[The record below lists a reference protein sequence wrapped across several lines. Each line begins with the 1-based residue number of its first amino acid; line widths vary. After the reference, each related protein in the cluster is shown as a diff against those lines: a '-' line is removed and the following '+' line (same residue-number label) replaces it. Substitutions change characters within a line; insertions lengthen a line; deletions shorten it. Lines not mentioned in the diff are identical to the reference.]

1 MAMKIT
7 IKSLKLPFRRLKL
20 KSRMMLILGLMAL
33 LQTSMLGWFTMQYL
47 SQSLNDEIGLKTLHV
62 AKTIAAMPEV
72 AAAVKNNDSVY
83 LQPLSLTLAKQTN
96 ARFVVIGNLQGLRLA
111 HPNTAKLGASMMDDD
126 DDNISPTLS
135 QGRAVISKA
144 EGSLGWSM
152 RARAPIFGDNGED
165 IVGLVSVGYLLDS
178 IDIVINSYRATLLW
192 VILAG
197 FGFSLLTALWFAN
210 HFKKA
215 IFGLEPEQIGQLY
228 QERNATLES
237 VREGIITTNAQG
249 KVTTI
254 NKAALHF
261 LDLNTNNQWL
271 GQNISNIMPNSP
283 MLNKQISSAA
293 EFDQE
298 VWFNHKPFIVNRL
311 PLLHQTQVIG
321 LVASFRPK
329 DELELVSQQLK
340 HMQHYADSLRSQA
353 HEYTNKLHTIAGLI
367 QIGAS
372 DKALSLIG
380 QENQAHQVL
389 IKLLMDTVPDAILAG
404 CLLGK
409 FNRAKELGLELYI
422 DPESHMSDLPPHIPR
437 DQLVSMV
444 GNIIDNAMEACLMK
458 KARGKQVSLSMTD
471 YGTDLIFE
479 IEDQGPG
486 IDSAL
491 HSLIFTK
498 GYSTKGGEDHGI
510 GLHLVQKLAARLG
523 GYVAM
528 EHVDLGGNCVTISLP
543 KQAPSL

>member
-1 MAMKIT
+1 MKIT
-7 IKSLKLPFRRLKL
+7 IKNLKLPFRRLKL

-33 LQTSMLGWFTMQYL
+33 LQTSMLGLFAVQYL
-47 SQSLNDEIGLKTLHV
+47 SQSLDDEIGLKALHV
-62 AKTIAAMPEV
+62 AKTIAAMPEIETAV
-72 AAAVKNNDSVY
+72 ANSNSTY
-83 LQPLSLTLAKQTN
+83 LQPLSMTLAKQTN
-96 ARFVVIGNLQGLRLA
+96 ARFVVIGNSKGLRLS
-111 HPNTAKLGASMMDDD
+111 HPNIDKLGASMMDDD
-126 DDNISPTLS
+126 NDNISPTLKHG
-135 QGRAVISKA
+135 QAIISKA
-144 EGSLGWSM
+144 KGSLGWSM
-152 RARAPIFGDNGED
+152 RARAPVFGANGKD
-165 IVGLVSVGYLLDS
+165 ITGLVSVGYLLDN
-178 IDIVINSYRATLLW
+178 IDAVINNYRATLLW

-197 FGFSLLTALWFAN
+197 FIFSLITALWFAN

-237 VREGIITTNAQG
+237 VREGIITTNADG
-249 KVTTI
+249 EITTI
-254 NKAALHF
+254 NKAAVSF
-261 LDLNTNNQWL
+261 LDLDTRQQWL
-271 GQNISNIMPNSP
+271 GANVSTIMPNSP
-283 MLNKQISSAA
+283 MLDNQISSAA
-293 EFDQE
+293 VFEQE
-298 VWFNHKPFIVNRL
+298 VWFNKKPFIVNRL
-311 PLLHQTQVIG
+311 PLLNQTQVIG

-329 DELELVSQQLK
+329 DELDLVSQQLN
-340 HMQHYADSLRSQA
+340 HMQQYADSLRSQA

-389 IKLLMDTVPDAILAG
+389 IKLLMDTVTDPVLAG

-422 DPESHMSDLPPHIPR
+422 DPESHMNDIFEHIPR
-437 DQLVSMV
+437 DQLVSMI

-458 KARGKQVSLSMTD
+458 NAHGKKVSISMTD

-479 IEDQGPG
+479 VEDQGPG
-486 IDSAL
+486 IESNL

-498 GYSTKGGEDHGI
+498 GYSTKKGEDHGI
-510 GLHLVQKLAARLG
+510 GLHLVQKLAERLG

-528 EHVDLGGNCVTISLP
+528 EHAPLGGSLVTISLP

>member
-1 MAMKIT
+1 MKIT

-20 KSRMMLILGLMAL
+20 KSRMMIILGLMAL
-33 LQTSMLGWFTMQYL
+33 LQTGMLGWFTMAYL
-47 SQSLNDEIGLKTLHV
+47 TQSLDHEIGLKTLHV

-72 AAAVKNNDSVY
+72 SSAVKNNDSAY
-83 LQPLSLTLAKQTN
+83 LQPLSLTLAQQTN
-96 ARFVVIGNLQGLRLA
+96 ARFVVIGNQNGMRLA

-126 DDNISPTLS
+126 NDNISPTLN
-135 QGRAVISKA
+135 QGLAVISKA

-152 RARAPIFGDNGED
+152 RARAPVFSNDGEN
-165 IVGLVSVGYLLDS
+165 IVGLVSVGYLLGS
-178 IDIVINSYRATLLW
+178 IDAVINSYRATLLW
-192 VILAG
+192 IILAG
-197 FGFSLLTALWFAN
+197 CGFSLITALWFAN

-228 QERNATLES
+228 QQRNATLES

-249 KVTTI
+249 EVTTI
-254 NKAALHF
+254 NQAALHF
-261 LDLNTNNQWL
+261 LDLNTKQQWP
-271 GQNISNIMPNSP
+271 GQNISTIMPNSP
-283 MLNKQISSAA
+283 MLDNQKSSIA

-298 VWFNHKPFIVNRL
+298 VWFNHKPFIVNRS
-311 PLLHQTQVIG
+311 PLLHQAQVIG
-321 LVASFRPK
+321 WVASFRPK

-340 HMQHYADSLRSQA
+340 HMQQYADSLRSQA

-372 DKALSLIG
+372 DEALSLIG

-389 IKLLMDTVPDAILAG
+389 LKLLMDTVPDAILAG

-409 FNRAKELGLELYI
+409 FNRAKELGLELNI
-422 DPESHMSDLPPHIPR
+422 DPQSHMSDLPAHIPR
-437 DQLVSMV
+437 DQIVSMI
-444 GNIIDNAMEACLMK
+444 GNIIDNAMEACLME
-458 KARGKQVSLSMTD
+458 KAHGKQVSLSMTD

-491 HSLIFTK
+491 HTQIFTK
-498 GYSTKGGEDHGI
+498 GYSTKDGKDHGI
-510 GLHLVQKLAARLG
+510 GLHLVQKLASRLD

-528 EHVDLGGNCVTISLP
+528 EHAAMGGSRVTISLP
-543 KQAPSL
+543 KQAPHL